1 MENVKG
7 RGSGFR
13 SLQVSGVEISII
25 PASEVNALLR
35 QSSPH
40 LKTIFKQIA
49 AQHGMPLSSYINI
62 VLARH
67 LRVMATERYEVAGE
81 YQDARLAAKQR

>member
-1 MENVKG
+1 MANGKG
-7 RGSGFR
+7 RGSGLR
-13 SLQVSGVEISII
+13 SLQVSGVEVSII

-35 QSSPH
+35 QSFPH
-40 LKTIFKQIA
+40 MKTVFKQIA

-67 LRVMATERYEVAGE
+67 LRHMTTERYEVAGE
-81 YQDARLAAKQR
+81 YQDARLAAKKR